1 MFTLDQFQ
9 LTDPDKLLTEVEHKT
24 TFTLNRC
31 EFNIFETH
39 RKAENV
45 KLRFGGFTIT
55 SMLRGT
61 KLIHENEEKA
71 FRYIPGQTL
80 MLPSTEDMVIDFPEA
95 HHASPTQCTAL
106 VIEEEYLQKQV
117 DYINEHFTKEQDGN
131 QEWKLNPNHFFL
143 QNDEQIAQLGN
154 KLIKVFSGTDPLKDI
169 IIDIKLKELIL
180 SIMRLQNLNEIC
192 NDKSLIQPCNER
204 FKAVIEYIRRNITGE
219 LNIQQLSKL
228 AYMSK
233 SSFYRTFTNEFGVSP
248 NQMILLEKINI
259 AKQLMMSGNRSIKDV
274 CFSSGFSDPN
284 YFCRV
289 FKKYEGRTPGEY
301 LRGVSTHS

>member
-71 FRYIPGQTL
+71 FRYVPGQTL
-80 MLPSTEDMVIDFPEA
+80 MLPSSEDMVIDFPDA
-95 HHASPTQCTAL
+95 HHSSPTQCTAL

-154 KLIKVFSGTDPLKDI
+154 KLIKVFSGTDPL
-169 IIDIKLKELIL
+169 
-180 SIMRLQNLNEIC
+180 
-192 NDKSLIQPCNER
+192 
-204 FKAVIEYIRRNITGE
+204 
-219 LNIQQLSKL
+219 
-228 AYMSK
+228 
-233 SSFYRTFTNEFGVSP
+233 
-248 NQMILLEKINI
+248 
-259 AKQLMMSGNRSIKDV
+259 
-274 CFSSGFSDPN
+274 
-284 YFCRV
+284 
-289 FKKYEGRTPGEY
+289 
-301 LRGVSTHS
+301 